1 MKKFIDNWE
10 IFLLNKSNIK
20 LLKKDK
26 FKKKKE
32 DLKRIITRFNMDIG
46 FNLFDIPQ

>member
-1 MKKFIDNWE
+1 MNKFTDNWE

-26 FKKKKE
+26 SKKKKE
-32 DLKRIITRFNMDIG
+32 YLKKILTRFNMDVG
-46 FNLFDIPQ
+46 FNLFNMPR